1 MEITL
6 VFNEFS
12 TANQQKR
19 LAFYLEEL
27 KKEEVHDGKQES
39 TK

>member
-12 TANQQKR
+12 IANQQKR

-27 KKEEVHDGKQES
+27 KKEEDHDGKQES
-39 TK
+39 AK

>member
-1 MEITL
+1 MEIKL
-6 VFNEFS
+6 VFNGFS
-12 TANQQKR
+12 IANQQKR

-27 KKEEVHDGKQES
+27 KKEEDHDGKQES

>member
-1 MEITL
+1 MEIAL

>member
-12 TANQQKR
+12 IANQQKR

-27 KKEEVHDGKQES
+27 KKGEVHDGKQES
-39 TK
+39 TR

>member
-12 TANQQKR
+12 KANQQKR

-27 KKEEVHDGKQES
+27 KKEEDHDGKQES

>member
-12 TANQQKR
+12 TANQEKR
-19 LAFYLEEL
+19 LAVYLEEL
-27 KKEEVHDGKQES
+27 KKEVA
-39 TK
+39 

>member
-6 VFNEFS
+6 VFNEYS
-12 TANQQKR
+12 TANQEKR

-27 KKEEVHDGKQES
+27 KKEETDD
-39 TK
+39 

>member
-6 VFNEFS
+6 VFSKFS
-12 TANQQKR
+12 TANQEKR

-27 KKEEVHDGKQES
+27 KKEEA
-39 TK
+39 

>member
-12 TANQQKR
+12 TANQEKR

-27 KKEEVHDGKQES
+27 KKEETDDWKQES
-39 TK
+39 IR

>member
-12 TANQQKR
+12 TANQKKR

-27 KKEEVHDGKQES
+27 KKEVA
-39 TK
+39 

>member
-6 VFNEFS
+6 VFNEYS
-12 TANQQKR
+12 TANQEKR

-27 KKEEVHDGKQES
+27 KKEETND
-39 TK
+39 